1 MARRPDDRSS
11 SAPKAPSLKVEE
23 KAEIVV
29 TRLERFIRDHRT
41 LSRGVSFRKW
51 QDLAKSE
58 IADLLREQES
68 QQAQDHRY
76 IERTLMLIG
85 AGLATIG
92 VWGTALALSMAPE
105 RVLAAILTLLGGFIV
120 LWGVGALG
128 LRTPFRQ
135 FQVDNARMALER
147 VRSINKTVRD
157 LEHQL
162 KKRKKALEK
171 ELDEMP
177 EE

>member
-1 MARRPDDRSS
+1 MAPRSNGRSS
-11 SAPKAPSLKVEE
+11 SPSKGVTLKAEE

-51 QDLAKSE
+51 QDLAKTE
-58 IADLLREQES
+58 IADLLKEQET
-68 QQAQDHRY
+68 QQAREHRY
-76 IERTLMLIG
+76 VEKTLMLIG

-92 VWGTALALSMAPE
+92 VWGTALALTMAPD
-105 RVLAAILTLLGGFIV
+105 RVLAAVLTLAGGFIT

-135 FQVDNARMALER
+135 FQTENARLALDR
-147 VRSINKTVRD
+147 VRAVNRTVRD

-177 EE
+177 DE